1 MDNWQN
7 IFSNRIGVHKVIVV
21 TYRLFETNQALLSSF
36 DFDAA
41 GIFRMISSNG
51 EFVTGEDIQ
60 AFMSEN
66 NR

>member
-1 MDNWQN
+1 
-7 IFSNRIGVHKVIVV
+7 
-21 TYRLFETNQALLSSF
+21 LELNQALLSSF

-60 AFMSEN
+60 AFMTEN
-66 NR
+66 TREISQE